1 MINDRISQIEAL
13 TKTSLEEVNTF
24 LHTVH
29 QDFESFLNKHK
40 KEHTSLN
47 MRVLKVTEDMSQ
59 VVTQVQTVRQAV
71 ESYATVLTC
80 LVEFNSIEQALSL
93 QDEQDRKSMNL
104 VGQGKRLKIP
114 EINIGVGS
122 DTSIF
127 ESARKNDNTSISS

>member
-47 MRVLKVTEDMSQ
+47 MRLLKVTEDMSQ
-59 VVTQVQTVRQAV
+59 VVAQVNTVRQTV
-71 ESYATVLTC
+71 EQYATVMTC
-80 LVEFNSIEQALSL
+80 LVEFNSIEQALAL
-93 QDEQDRKSMNL
+93 QDEDDRRSMQL
-104 VGQGKRLKIP
+104 LG
-114 EINIGVGS
+114 
-122 DTSIF
+122 
-127 ESARKNDNTSISS
+127 